1 MDRRHF
7 LHTTGS
13 TALSLSLGLNAWS
26 RHELFAASDGT
37 DAVSTSEH
45 PAHGRKRPIRGVTV
59 GDPSPLTESGGD
71 TWVSAWADDNNLYSP
86 SDDTSGFHQAA
97 HSNIAF
103 NKITGSD
110 PLHLSGTT
118 VNPMLDYGKDGQKG
132 PDKCTWKSSGC
143 TCLNG
148 VLYWVVAR
156 HMYGEDSGDEYRRQP
171 AHDASII
178 KSSDYGQ
185 TWTRSAQ
192 DNYNHPMF
200 PGSRFATPY
209 FIEYGRSAGADNS
222 DQYIYAV
229 SNDGFWDCGNDMI
242 LGRVLKSKMASLNGA
257 DWEYFRGGDGRKSS
271 AWAPH
276 FNDAKPIVEGTRKWG
291 MTGGVYVPAH
301 GRYLMIGWYYPAGGG
316 KIKDACTHTTWD
328 FYEAPRPWGPWTKI
342 GTHDSSP
349 QGYYSPEI
357 CPKFQS
363 AKKVYI
369 FTAGNWNNRDVYHLT
384 VVPLELV
391 V

>member
-1 MDRRHF
+1 VDRRHF
-7 LHTTGS
+7 LHTTGNA
-13 TALSLSLGLNAWS
+13 ALSLSLGLNVWS
-26 RHELFAASDGT
+26 RHELFAASDRT
-37 DAVSTSEH
+37 EAVSSSEH
-45 PAHGRKRPIRGVTV
+45 PAHKRKRPIRGVTV
-59 GDPSPLTESGGD
+59 GDPYPLTERGGD
-71 TWVSAWADDNNLYSP
+71 TWVSAWADDNNLYSH

-110 PLHLSGTT
+110 PLDLTGST
-118 VNPMLDYGKDGQKG
+118 VNPMLDYGKGGEKG

-156 HMYGEDSGDEYRRQP
+156 HMYGEDSEDEYRRQP

-209 FIEYGRSAGADNS
+209 FIEYGRSAGVDNS

-242 LGRVLKSKMASLNGA
+242 LGRVLKSKMPSLSGT
-257 DWEYFRGGDGRKSS
+257 DWEYFTGGDGMKSS

-276 FNDAKPIVEGTRKWG
+276 FNDAKPVVEGTRKWG

-301 GRYLMIGWYYPAGGG
+301 GRYLMIGWYYRRAEENSRTPARIRLGVSTRRHVHGGRG
-316 KIKDACTHTTWD
+316 PRSARMTRPRRDTTRRKSVRS
-328 FYEAPRPWGPWTKI
+328 FSPQIRSISLRRGI
-342 GTHDSSP
+342 GTIGTFIASPSSH
-349 QGYYSPEI
+349 
-357 CPKFQS
+357 
-363 AKKVYI
+363 
-369 FTAGNWNNRDVYHLT
+369 WN
-384 VVPLELV
+384 
-391 V
+391 